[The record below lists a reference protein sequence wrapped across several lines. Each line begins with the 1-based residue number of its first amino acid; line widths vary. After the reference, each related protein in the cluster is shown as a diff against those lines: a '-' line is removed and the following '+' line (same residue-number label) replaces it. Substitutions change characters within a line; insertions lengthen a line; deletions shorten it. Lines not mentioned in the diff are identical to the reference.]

1 MTLSIKSGDQDSA
14 ARSLAALKSELAR
27 EKAAQEK
34 AQVKTEILTWSVGN
48 LKKMTNGF
56 TTQIPILE
64 EKVKHLDN
72 KVLDELAKIHAKE
85 LGLDRTIKAN
95 EDYRNQNTW
104 LTKKLESK
112 LLSPL
117 PPRSCI
123 LFNIL
128 LTPLRLTETD
138 AELNALKAMVEN
150 VVVFFYPNGS
160 SSASLAPNF

>member
-1 MTLSIKSGDQDSA
+1 
-14 ARSLAALKSELAR
+14 
-27 EKAAQEK
+27 
-34 AQVKTEILTWSVGN
+34 
-48 LKKMTNGF
+48 
-56 TTQIPILE
+56 
-64 EKVKHLDN
+64 VKHLDN

-95 EDYRNQNTW
+95 EDYRNQNTR

-112 LLSPL
+112 LMSPL

-150 VVVFFYPNGS
+150 VVVFFYPNDS
-160 SSASLAPNF
+160 SSASRAPNFWMAYRLGPDRLSSLT